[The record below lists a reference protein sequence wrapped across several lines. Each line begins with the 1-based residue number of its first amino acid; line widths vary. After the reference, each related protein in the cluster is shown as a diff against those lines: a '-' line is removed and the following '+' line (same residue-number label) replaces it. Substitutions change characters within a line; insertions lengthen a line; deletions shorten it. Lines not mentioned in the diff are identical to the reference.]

1 MKIITH
7 EDVKK
12 LNISNEKCYLWLE
25 EALSLK
31 EESFLP
37 AKCSIKPE
45 KDIFFTSM
53 PCLIPSLDIYGLKMV
68 SRIPTQNP
76 SLNSVIM
83 LFRYST
89 DALLGIVDCN
99 WITAMRTGAVA
110 TLSIMKSAKT
120 NFESIGCIGLG
131 NTCEA
136 TLDILLSKLGNR
148 ELTINLKK
156 YKDHHNRII
165 KRYKNFSNIQFHIIE
180 NTENLINKSDVLLS
194 CITSVNENIGKD
206 EWYQPGITVIPVHTM
221 GFQNCDLFFDKF
233 IIDDYEHVKG
243 FKYFNKFKETIE
255 LQKLTQIDSVRETD
269 QERIIAYNVGIALHD
284 VYFAYKVFE
293 LLYDGIEDIM
303 MESPQQKFWM

>member
-68 SRIPTQNP
+68 SRIPSQNP

-89 DALLGIVDCN
+89 GALLGIVDCN

-156 YKDHHNRII
+156 YKDYHNRII

>member
-76 SLNSVIM
+76 SLKSVIM

-89 DALLGIVDCN
+89 GALLGIVDCN

>member
-89 DALLGIVDCN
+89 GALLGIVDCN

-221 GFQNCDLFFDKF
+221 VFQNCDLFFDKF

>member
-53 PCLIPSLDIYGLKMV
+53 LCLIPSLDIYGLKMV

-89 DALLGIVDCN
+89 GALLGIVDCN

>member
-89 DALLGIVDCN
+89 GALLGIVDCN

>member
-89 DALLGIVDCN
+89 GALLGIVDCN

-255 LQKLTQIDSVRETD
+255 LQKLTQIDSVRETY

>member
-1 MKIITH
+1 
-7 EDVKK
+7 
-12 LNISNEKCYLWLE
+12 
-25 EALSLK
+25 
-31 EESFLP
+31 
-37 AKCSIKPE
+37 
-45 KDIFFTSM
+45 
-53 PCLIPSLDIYGLKMV
+53 
-68 SRIPTQNP
+68 
-76 SLNSVIM
+76 
-83 LFRYST
+83 
-89 DALLGIVDCN
+89 
-99 WITAMRTGAVA
+99 MRTGAVA